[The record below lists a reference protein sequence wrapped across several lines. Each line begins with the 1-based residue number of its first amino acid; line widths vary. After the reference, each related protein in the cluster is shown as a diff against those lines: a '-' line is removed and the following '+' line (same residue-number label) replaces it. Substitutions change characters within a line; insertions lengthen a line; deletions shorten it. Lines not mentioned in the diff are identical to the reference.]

1 MQPDRGGFTE
11 DQLGTC
17 RTCRVW
23 DGTSFVEVTA
33 SAVRPWRPATFV
45 SLQEDD
51 QRAPAAFDDRAGRP
65 PETAE
70 RRHRW

>member
-11 DQLGTC
+11 DQLGTR

-23 DGTSFVEVTA
+23 DGTSFVEVMA
-33 SAVRPWRPATFV
+33 SAIRPWRPATTV
-45 SLQEDD
+45 SLQDGD
-51 QRAPAAFDDRAGRP
+51 QRAPAASDGRAGRP

-70 RRHRW
+70 HRHRR